1 MSSDNKIKIHTVDGG
16 DPDDHGALMDNYFQA
31 TGVNDT
37 YQFFDSNGKLIDTDP
52 VVFAQGY
59 DFTFK
64 LHGMHD
70 VGWWI
75 TNFKINQQTGKASGS
90 WTNTHRKDD
99 DDGSFQA
106 DAKGT
111 VMPEASSAKA

>member
-1 MSSDNKIKIHTVDGG
+1 MSSDSKIRIHTVDGG
-16 DPDDHGALMDNYFQA
+16 DPQDHDALRDNYFQA

-37 YQFFDSNGKLIDTDP
+37 YQFFDVNGKVIDTDP
-52 VVFAQGY
+52 VVFATGY
-59 DFTFK
+59 DFMFK
-64 LHGMHD
+64 LKGMHD
-70 VGWWI
+70 IGWWI
-75 TNFKINQQTGKASGS
+75 TKFNTDGRTATGN

>member
-1 MSSDNKIKIHTVDGG
+1 MSFDNKIKIHTVDGG
-16 DPDDHGALMDNYFQA
+16 DPDDHDALRDNYFQA

-37 YQFFDSNGKLIDTDP
+37 YQFFDSNGQVIETDP
-52 VVFAQGY
+52 VVIAQGY

-64 LHGMHD
+64 LKGMHD

-75 TNFKINQQTGKASGS
+75 TKFDINGQRASGS
-90 WTNTHRKDD
+90 WTNTHKKDD

-106 DAKGT
+106 EAKGT
-111 VMPEASSAKA
+111 VMPEASSARA

>member
-1 MSSDNKIKIHTVDGG
+1 MSFDNKIHIHTVHGG

-37 YQFFDSNGKLIDTDP
+37 YQFFDRNGKVIDTDP
-52 VVFAQGY
+52 VVIATGY

-64 LHGMHD
+64 LKGMHD
-70 VGWWI
+70 VGWWVTKFVI
-75 TNFKINQQTGKASGS
+75 TDQTASGD
-90 WTNTHRKDD
+90 WKNTHKKGD

-106 DAKGT
+106 EAKGT